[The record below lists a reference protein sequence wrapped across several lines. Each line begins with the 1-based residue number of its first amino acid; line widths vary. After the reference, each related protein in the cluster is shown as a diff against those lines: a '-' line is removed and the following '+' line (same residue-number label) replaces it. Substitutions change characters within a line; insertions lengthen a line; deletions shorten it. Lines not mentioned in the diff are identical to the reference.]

1 MIAAWKAVE
10 REGELA
16 YAITDADTFT
26 AAQQSPTSS
35 GKKEKKKK
43 KTQKKSGKKLVAG
56 PTATSTTAT
65 ATATSTPTATAV
77 SATPSQLYE
86 TWIGHAEAAF
96 HREHMLPR
104 LRLPQGE
111 LLEIVEMAKRAVVVR
126 ASSRAVVERCLPK
139 LTYID
144 LSYRDLIVGED
155 ATNILTTH
163 LKEIAAAAGV
173 PVQVWLRAADDD
185 RVRYRLE
192 SVKLLQFQLS
202 QAEVVRQVLHELTY
216 NSARPSIWAFV
227 GKTNVVVLFDQDHD
241 GERRENFE

>member
-1 MIAAWKAVE
+1 M
-10 REGELA
+10 
-16 YAITDADTFT
+16 
-26 AAQQSPTSS
+26 P
-35 GKKEKKKK
+35 
-43 KTQKKSGKKLVAG
+43 KLL
-56 PTATSTTAT
+56 STE
-65 ATATSTPTATAV
+65 ST
-77 SATPSQLYE
+77 
-86 TWIGHAEAAF
+86 
-96 HREHMLPR
+96 
-104 LRLPQGE
+104 RLPQGQ

-155 ATNILTTH
+155 AINILTTH

-173 PVQVWLRAADDD
+173 PVHVLPHQWPFLQVQVWLRAADDD